1 MRLPGIDELP
11 SPGSG
16 LEHVAQFVDR
26 YDPAECFLN
35 LWGNEYGAR
44 ADALGDQLL
53 LPMRAGQIPVADPE
67 ELLLVFCRLWRMAP
81 YLGIDSA
88 ERFWAGLATGL
99 VRGLRRQL
107 EWSRFAARLPGRDE
121 VPGPGCD
128 LKQVAAFVDRYDLT
142 GMFRELWGGEYEARA
157 EALEADWA
165 LQLRAGEVR
174 DAAPEGILLVFT
186 RLWRAAPYLGMDA
199 AERFWGNPLARGL
212 ERALRRELTR
222 DAGIPNAVFR
232 LGLDVY
238 VDYGF
243 ENVLFRWVQRT
254 GRVFRMFYEG
264 GEWEVELPNR
274 LWDDAVRFGR
284 RTTSD
289 RYWEG
294 VGGEG

>member
-107 EWSRFAARLPGRDE
+107 EWSRFTARLPDRDE

-142 GMFRELWGGEYEARA
+142 GMFRELWGGEYEART

-165 LQLRAGEVR
+165 LQLRHGAIHS
-174 DAAPEGILLVFT
+174 AAPEGILLVFS
-186 RLWRAAPYLGMDA
+186 RLWRTVPDLGLDT
-199 AERFWGNPLARGL
+199 AERFWGNPLAMEL
-212 ERALRRELTR
+212 ERLLRRELTR
-222 DAGIPNAVFR
+222 DAGIPSDVFR

-254 GRVFRMFYEG
+254 GRVFRMFYGEL
-264 GEWEVELPNR
+264 EWEVELPNR
-274 LWDDAVRFGR
+274 LWDDAVRGGKR
-284 RTTSD
+284 ITSE
-289 RYWEG
+289 RYWMG
-294 VGGEG
+294 VGG

>member
-16 LEHVAQFVDR
+16 LEQVAQFVDR

-35 LWGNEYGAR
+35 LWGSEYGAR
-44 ADALGDQLL
+44 AEALGDQLL
-53 LPMRAGQIPVADPE
+53 LPVRAGQIPAADPE

-88 ERFWAGLATGL
+88 ERFWAGLATGV

-107 EWSRFAARLPGRDE
+107 EWSRFAARLPGMDE
-121 VPGPGCD
+121 VPGPGAD
-128 LKQVAAFVDRYDLT
+128 LKQVAAFVDRYDLA
-142 GMFRELWGGEYEARA
+142 GLFRELWGNDYEARA
-157 EALEADWA
+157 EALEADLA

-212 ERALRRELTR
+212 EQALRRELTR
-222 DAGIPNAVFR
+222 DAGIPGAVFR

-243 ENVLFRWVQRT
+243 EEVLHRWVRGT
-254 GRVFRMFYEG
+254 GRVFRRFYG
-264 GEWEVELPNR
+264 GLEREVKLPSR

>member
-26 YDPAECFLN
+26 YDPAECFLK
-35 LWGNEYGAR
+35 LWGSEYGAR

-53 LPMRAGQIPVADPE
+53 LPVRAGQIPAADPE

-81 YLGIDSA
+81 YLGVDSA
-88 ERFWAGLATGL
+88 ERFWAGMATDL

-107 EWSRFAARLPGRDE
+107 EWSRFAARLPGMDA
-121 VPGPGCD
+121 VPGPGAD

-157 EALEADWA
+157 EALEADLA

-186 RLWRAAPYLGMDA
+186 RLWRAAPFLGMDA
-199 AERFWGNPLARGL
+199 AEHFGGNPLARGL

-222 DAGIPNAVFR
+222 DAGIPNGTFR

-243 ENVLFRWVQRT
+243 EEVLHRWVRGT
-254 GRVFRMFYEG
+254 GRVFRRFYGG
-264 GEWEVELPNR
+264 GEREVKLPNR
-274 LWDDAVRFGR
+274 LWDDAVLFGR

-289 RYWEG
+289 RYWED

>member
-16 LEHVAQFVDR
+16 LEDVAQFVDR
-26 YDPAECFLN
+26 YHPTECFLK
-35 LWGNEYGAR
+35 LWGSEYHAR
-44 ADALGDQLL
+44 AEALVWELL
-53 LPMRAGQIPVADPE
+53 SQVRKGQIPAADPE
-67 ELLLVFCRLWRMAP
+67 ELLLAFCRFWTFAP
-81 YLGIDSA
+81 CGGIDSA

-107 EWSRFAARLPGRDE
+107 EWSRFTARLPGRDE

-142 GMFRELWGGEYEARA
+142 GMFRELWGGEYEART

-165 LQLRAGEVR
+165 LQLRHGAIHS
-174 DAAPEGILLVFT
+174 AAPEGILLVFS
-186 RLWRAAPYLGMDA
+186 RLWRTVPDLGLDT
-199 AERFWGNPLARGL
+199 AERFWGNPLAMEL
-212 ERALRRELTR
+212 ERLLRRELTR

-274 LWDDAVRFGR
+274 LWDDAVRGGKR
-284 RTTSD
+284 ITSEH
-289 RYWEG
+289 YWMG
-294 VGGEG
+294 VGG